1 MHLLSFFCKP
11 SDQFQS
17 YYGIVLACDY
27 EDARLQLVQ
36 MSNRGTVSIE
46 FLLLLRRPTE
56 KVRAPGPIVSIVRV
70 VLVNII
76 CWRSD
81 SHTSCPVI
89 GTDHQSHQG
98 QVTAVRSA
106 DCCRFTLQTKNLLG
120 MFRSVLDVFKISAAK
135 VAYVQVSEL
144 RSVSVAPAEV
154 GRENMES

>member
-1 MHLLSFFCKP
+1 
-11 SDQFQS
+11 
-17 YYGIVLACDY
+17 
-27 EDARLQLVQ
+27 

-81 SHTSCPVI
+81 SHTSRPVI
-89 GTDHQSHQG
+89 RMNYQSHQR
-98 QVTAVRSA
+98 QVTAIRSA
-106 DCCRFTLQTKNLLG
+106 DRCRFTFQSENLLG
-120 MFRSVLDVFKISAAK
+120 VFRGVLDVFKISAAK

-154 GRENMES
+154 GRENMESAEDECGKFWGPPVSLKCGRASVK

>member
-56 KVRAPGPIVSIVRV
+56 KVRAPSPIVSIVRV

-76 CWRSD
+76 CWRSN
-81 SHTSCPVI
+81 SHTTRPVI
-89 GTDHQSHQG
+89 RMNHQSHQR

-106 DCCRFTLQTKNLLG
+106 DCCRFTFQSENLLG
-120 MFRSVLDVFKISAAK
+120 VFRGVLDVFKIPAAK
-135 VAYVQVSEL
+135 VANV
-144 RSVSVAPAEV
+144 
-154 GRENMES
+154 